1 MVQKFIHVGT
11 GGWGRMWSGTF
22 LPHVIRLGLA
32 EPVAAVDV
40 NEANLDKARAGYGIA
55 DDRCYTDAARA
66 FAERG
71 AEADFAVV
79 VVPPAYHEAI
89 IDLALEHDLHILCE
103 KPVADTMAA
112 SARIYKKVTRAGRK
126 MAITMSHRFDRDK
139 QTLERLVRSGAYGPV
154 SYIVGRL
161 ALNNRKHGD
170 WGDFRHRIADPLL
183 IEAAVHQF
191 GIIRGLAGA
200 NAKSVY
206 ANGWNPPWGEYAGDS
221 TALAVVEMENGVR
234 AVYEGSKTNASTMS
248 PWDEEYWRVECRD
261 GTLELDRRSLRLLVG
276 GPNDIPT
283 ATALSLDGD
292 ADDAWMNSLL
302 AEKFVRWLD
311 GGPAPETRIEDS
323 IHDTALTMAAIE
335 SAHSGQVVDVAAYT
349 ARHLAA
355 AAQELGAPA

>member
-1 MVQKFIHVGT
+1 
-11 GGWGRMWSGTF
+11 
-22 LPHVIRLGLA
+22 
-32 EPVAAVDV
+32 VAAVDV
-40 NEANLDKARAGYGIA
+40 NEGNLVKARDGYGIA
-55 DDRCYTDAARA
+55 ADRCYTDAGQA
-66 FAERG
+66 FAAHG

-89 IDLALEHDLHILCE
+89 IDLALDHDLDVLCE

-112 SARIYKKVTRAGRK
+112 SARIHAKVTRAGRK

-139 QTLERLVRSGAYGPV
+139 QTLERLVRSGKYGPV

-200 NAKSVY
+200 NARSVY

-221 TALAVVEMENGVR
+221 TALAVVELENGVR
-234 AVYEGSKTNASTMS
+234 AAYEGSKTNASTIN

-276 GPNDIPT
+276 GPNDPPVETPIE
-283 ATALSLDGD
+283 LDGS

-311 GGPAPETRIEDS
+311 GGPAPETRLEDS

-335 SAHSGQVVDVAAYT
+335 SAHTGAVVDVAAYT
-349 ARHLAA
+349 RDHLAA
-355 AAQELGAPA
+355 AVEELGAPA

>member
-1 MVQKFIHVGT
+1 VQRFIHVGT
-11 GGWGRMWSGTF
+11 GGWGRYWSRIVI
-22 LPHVIRLGLA
+22 PHLLELGIA

-40 NEANLDKARAGYGIA
+40 NPANLANARDGYGI
-55 DDRCYTDAARA
+55 DESRCYTDAARA
-66 FAERG
+66 FAEQP
-71 AEADFAVV
+71 ADFAII

-89 IDLALEHDLHILCE
+89 VDLALAAGCHILSE

-112 SARIYKKVTRAGRK
+112 SARIYEKVTRAGRK

-139 QTLERLVRSGAYGPV
+139 QTLERLVRSGEYGPV

-200 NAKSVY
+200 NARTVY

-221 TALAVVEMENGVR
+221 TALAVIELENGVR
-234 AVYEGSKTNASTMS
+234 ASYEGSKTNASTIN

-261 GTLELDRRSLRLLVG
+261 GTLELDRRVLRLLRG
-276 GPNDIPT
+276 GPAELPKVEDLT
-283 ATALSLDGD
+283 LDEGET
-292 ADDAWMNSLL
+292 WMNPLL
-302 AEKFVRWLD
+302 AERFVRWLD
-311 GGPAPETRIEDS
+311 GGPPVETRIEDS

-335 SAHSGQVVDVAAYT
+335 SAHTGAVVDVPAYV
-349 ARHLAA
+349 AEHLAA
-355 AAQELGAPA
+355 ARAELGPAA